1 MSVLTNAVAD
11 GIKLHHTRSL
21 SDVWRFSWLLLCF
34 CISLAIL
41 GCSPEPRQATSGT
54 NAIAFGDSLVQGKG
68 AARDKN
74 WVSLLSQRYDVTILN
89 KGRNGD
95 TTSAALARLERD
107 VLSNDPRVV
116 LILLGGNDSF
126 HRVSKDITFKNLSEI
141 IDRIQQVGAAVV
153 LIGVRGGLLLDPYD
167 SAFKSLA
174 LAKRV
179 YFIPDILEGILD
191 DPALLADLV
200 HPNNQGHQRMADRIA
215 PVFEEAIE
223 GL

>member
-1 MSVLTNAVAD
+1 MGY
-11 GIKLHHTRSL
+11 GIKLKHTRSL
-21 SDVWRFSWLLLCF
+21 SGRLRVSGLFSCF
-34 CISLAIL
+34 CLSLAIL

-54 NAIAFGDSLVQGKG
+54 KVIAFGDSLVQGKG

-89 KGRNGD
+89 KGKNGD

-116 LILLGGNDSF
+116 LILLGGNDVLR
-126 HRVSKDITFKNLSEI
+126 RVSKDITFKNLSEM

-153 LIGVRGGLLLDPYD
+153 LIGVRGGLLLDWYD
-167 SAFKSLA
+167 SAFESLA
-174 LAKRV
+174 LAKRT
-179 YFIPDILEGILD
+179 YFIPDILEGIFD
-191 DPALLADLV
+191 NPALLADPI
-200 HPNNQGHQRMADRIA
+200 HPNSQGHQRMADRIA
-215 PVFEEAIE
+215 PVLEKAME